1 MRGRTSGTDI
11 TNIAV
16 ELGEIK
22 SSNVSEIIKKG
33 YRQLLLKLAVLSY
46 VIEACSGE
54 SESPKFNLF
63 GKIYVPTTH
72 PNFKIPEEWKEG
84 INFSSSAKCH
94 VDVITIGEK

>member
-22 SSNVSEIIKKG
+22 SSNANEIIKKG
-33 YRQLLLKLAVLSY
+33 YRQLLLRLAVLSY
-46 VIEACSGE
+46 VIEACSGKDE
-54 SESPKFNLF
+54 PPNFNLF

-84 INFSSSAKCH
+84 INFSSSAKFH
-94 VDVITIGEK
+94 VDIITMGEK